1 MKKTKWAAM
10 AAAMLF
16 LVSAY
21 LGTSPALARYLNSE
35 QYFTTHAAENRSL
48 TVEVGQTGA
57 GNFLT
62 SDGAAFLVTAPAG
75 STLPFTFTNDG
86 SDAKVIRITS
96 TTALGSSADEVF
108 ILDPSKSEDPA
119 QTVTDPV
126 VSGTV
131 SKYVKSH
138 TIDWTLSA
146 GIYTVSIE
154 VFEATDVK
162 ITGAKEDTTDPE
174 NPDTPGDNTGDNSG
188 DNAGDNSGDNSG
200 DNTGDNMG
208 DNTGSGETDPA
219 ETENTP
225 AAQSAAP
232 AVPTPTAEMTENEE
246 NSESEKNGDNSGSG
260 EDGTTPTTPSNP
272 ITPAGDSNSSIEEGS
287 AKPYITL
294 RAVFVVQTDGSA
306 PSVTVEPLL
315 TITGNKHSVN
325 GTNQLSVAAD
335 SAVSGFTYSV
345 QRYVELE
352 QDAKN
357 DIGEDIKVKVLRW
370 QTIELTV
377 PEEGTTEIPAIKGFT
392 AKLQE
397 NTLTLANAESQAPAG
412 LYRLVIDLK
421 DTKGFPLYVP
431 FLVNYRQPVL
441 QDAQEETPT
450 VVI

>member
-35 QYFTTHAAENRSL
+35 QHFTTHAAENRSL
-48 TVEVGQTGA
+48 TVTVGEPDS
-57 GNFLT
+57 GNLLT
-62 SDGAAFLVTAPAG
+62 SDGAAFLVAAPTG
-75 STLPFTFTNDG
+75 GKLPFTFTNNDK
-86 SDAKVIRITS
+86 DAKVIRITS

-108 ILDPSKSEDPA
+108 ILNPSKSEDPD

-131 SKYVKSH
+131 SKYEKSH
-138 TIDWTLSA
+138 TIDWTLAA

-154 VFEATDVK
+154 VFEARDVK
-162 ITGAKEDTTDPE
+162 LTGAKDDTTDPTTPE
-174 NPDTPGDNTGDNSG
+174 NPDSSG
-188 DNAGDNSGDNSG
+188 DSDNSG
-200 DNTGDNMG
+200 DNTGDTG
-208 DNTGSGETDPA
+208 DNSGSTETS

-246 NSESEKNGDNSGSG
+246 NSESGKNGDNSGSG

-272 ITPAGDSNSSIEEGS
+272 ITPAGDSNSSIEDGS

-294 RAVFVVQTDGSA
+294 RAVFVVQIDKSA
-306 PSVTVEPLL
+306 ASVTVAPLL
-315 TITGNKHSVN
+315 TITGNKHSIN
-325 GTNQLSVAAD
+325 GTNQLSVVAA

-352 QDAKN
+352 QKGEEVDAEGKPV
-357 DIGEDIKVKVLRW
+357 IMKVLRW

-421 DTKGFPLYVP
+421 DTEGFPLYVP

>member
-62 SDGAAFLVTAPAG
+62 SDGAAFLVTGAQNNP
-75 STLPFTFTNDG
+75 LPFTFTNDG

-131 SKYVKSH
+131 SKYEKSH
-138 TIDWTLSA
+138 TIDWTLNS
-146 GIYTVSIE
+146 GTYTVSIE
-154 VFEATDVK
+154 VFEAADVK
-162 ITGAKEDTTDPE
+162 LTGAKDDTTDPTTPE
-174 NPDTPGDNTGDNSG
+174 NPDTPGDNT
-188 DNAGDNSGDNSG
+188 GDNSG

-232 AVPTPTAEMTENEE
+232 AASTPTAEMTENEE

-294 RAVFVVQTDGSA
+294 RAVFAVQIDGSA
-306 PSVTVEPLL
+306 SSVTVAPLL
-315 TITGNKHSVN
+315 TITGNKHSIN
-325 GTNQLSVAAD
+325 GTNQLSVAAA
-335 SAVSGFTYSV
+335 SAISGYSV

-352 QDAKN
+352 QK
-357 DIGEDIKVKVLRW
+357 GEEVDTKGNPIITKVLQW

-392 AKLQE
+392 AELNG
-397 NTLTLANAESQAPAG
+397 NTLTLTNAESQAPAG

-421 DTKGFPLYVP
+421 DTEGFPLYVP

>member
-10 AAAMLF
+10 AAALLF

-48 TVEVGQTGA
+48 TVEVGQTGS

-108 ILDPSKSEDPA
+108 ILNPSKSEDPA

-138 TIDWTLSA
+138 TIDWTLAA

-154 VFEATDVK
+154 VFEARDVK
-162 ITGAKEDTTDPE
+162 LTGPKDDTTDPATPE
-174 NPDTPGDNTGDNSG
+174 NPDSSGDSENSGDNTGDNTGDNSG
-188 DNAGDNSGDNSG
+188 DTGDNSGS
-200 DNTGDNMG
+200 T
-208 DNTGSGETDPA
+208 EAA

-232 AVPTPTAEMTENEE
+232 AVPTPTAKMTENEE

-272 ITPAGDSNSSIEEGS
+272 ITPAGDSNSSFEEGS
-287 AKPYITL
+287 AKSYITL
-294 RAVFVVQTDGSA
+294 RAVFVVQIDKSA
-306 PSVTVEPLL
+306 ASVTVAPLF
-315 TITGNKHSVN
+315 TITGNEHSIN
-325 GTNQLSVAAD
+325 GSNQLSVVAD
-335 SAVSGFTYSV
+335 AAVSGYSV
-345 QRYVELE
+345 QRYIELE

-357 DIGEDIKVKVLRW
+357 DNGEDIKVKVLQW

-392 AKLQE
+392 AELKE
-397 NTLTLANAESQAPAG
+397 KTLTLTNAESQAPAG

-421 DTKGFPLYVP
+421 DTEGFPLYVP

>member
-62 SDGAAFLVTAPAG
+62 SDGAAFLVTGAQNNP
-75 STLPFTFTNDG
+75 LPFTFTNDG

-108 ILDPSKSEDPA
+108 ILNPSKSEDST

-131 SKYVKSH
+131 SNYEKSH

-154 VFEATDVK
+154 VFEAADVK
-162 ITGAKEDTTDPE
+162 LTGAKDDTTDPTTPE
-174 NPDTPGDNTGDNSG
+174 NPDSSG
-188 DNAGDNSGDNSG
+188 DSDNSG

-232 AVPTPTAEMTENEE
+232 AASTPTAEMTENEE

-260 EDGTTPTTPSNP
+260 EDGTTPATPSNP

-306 PSVTVEPLL
+306 SSVTVAPLL
-315 TITGNKHSVN
+315 TITGNGHSVN
-325 GTNQLSVAAD
+325 GTNQLSVAAA
-335 SAVSGFTYSV
+335 SAVSGFTSYSV

-357 DIGEDIKVKVLRW
+357 DIGEDIKVKVLQW

-392 AKLQE
+392 AELNG
-397 NTLTLANAESQAPAG
+397 NTLTLTNAESQAPAG

-421 DTKGFPLYVP
+421 DTEGFPLYVP

>member
-10 AAAMLF
+10 AAALLF

-35 QYFTTHAAENRSL
+35 QSFTTHAAENRSL
-48 TVEVGQTGA
+48 TVTVGEPA
-57 GNFLT
+57 SENLLT

-75 STLPFTFTNDG
+75 KTLPFTFTNDG

-108 ILDPSKSEDPA
+108 ILNPSKSEDPD

-131 SKYVKSH
+131 SKYEKSH
-138 TIDWTLSA
+138 TIDWTLAA

-154 VFEATDVK
+154 VFEARDVK
-162 ITGAKEDTTDPE
+162 LTGAKDDPTDPATPE
-174 NPDTPGDNTGDNSG
+174 NPDSSGDSNNSGDNTGDNTGDNSG
-188 DNAGDNSGDNSG
+188 DTGDNSGS
-200 DNTGDNMG
+200 TEA
-208 DNTGSGETDPA
+208 T

-232 AVPTPTAEMTENEE
+232 AVPTQTAEMTENEE

-272 ITPAGDSNSSIEEGS
+272 ITPAWDSNSSIEEGS

-294 RAVFVVQTDGSA
+294 RAVFVVQIDGSA
-306 PSVTVEPLL
+306 ASVTVAPLL
-315 TITGNKHSVN
+315 TITGNEHSIN
-325 GTNQLSVAAD
+325 GTNQLSVVAD
-335 SAVSGFTYSV
+335 AAVSGYSV
-345 QRYVELE
+345 QRYIELE

-357 DIGEDIKVKVLRW
+357 DIGEDIKVKVLQW

-377 PEEGTTEIPAIKGFT
+377 PEEGTTEIPAIEGFT
-392 AKLQE
+392 AELKE
-397 NTLTLANAESQAPAG
+397 KTLTLTNAESKAPAG

-421 DTKGFPLYVP
+421 DTEGFPLYVP

-441 QDAQEETPT
+441 QDAQEEPPT

>member
-62 SDGAAFLVTAPAG
+62 SDGVAFLVTGAQNNP
-75 STLPFTFTNDG
+75 LPFTFTNDG

-131 SKYVKSH
+131 STYTQTH
-138 TIDWTLSA
+138 TVNWTLAA

-154 VFEATDVK
+154 VFEAANVK
-162 ITGAKEDTTDPE
+162 LTGAKDDTTDPTTPE
-174 NPDTPGDNTGDNSG
+174 NPDSSG
-188 DNAGDNSGDNSG
+188 DSDNSG

-232 AVPTPTAEMTENEE
+232 AASTPTAEMTENEE

-294 RAVFVVQTDGSA
+294 RAVFAVQIDESA
-306 PSVTVEPLL
+306 SSVTVAPLL
-315 TITGNKHSVN
+315 TITGNEHSIN
-325 GTNQLSVAAD
+325 GINQLSVVADAAVN
-335 SAVSGFTYSV
+335 SFTYSV

-352 QDAKN
+352 QK
-357 DIGEDIKVKVLRW
+357 GEEVDTEGNPVITKVLRW

-392 AKLQE
+392 AELNG
-397 NTLTLANAESQAPAG
+397 NTLTLTNAESQAPAG

-421 DTKGFPLYVP
+421 DTEGFPLYVP

>member
-48 TVEVGQTGA
+48 TVEVGQTGS

-131 SKYVKSH
+131 SKYEKSH
-138 TIDWTLSA
+138 TIDWTLNS
-146 GIYTVSIE
+146 GTYTVSIE
-154 VFEATDVK
+154 VFEAADVK
-162 ITGAKEDTTDPE
+162 LTGAKDDTTDPAIPE
-174 NPDTPGDNTGDNSG
+174 KPDSSG
-188 DNAGDNSGDNSG
+188 DSDNSG

-232 AVPTPTAEMTENEE
+232 AASTPTAEMTENEE
-246 NSESEKNGDNSGSG
+246 NSKSEKNGDNSGSG

-294 RAVFVVQTDGSA
+294 RAVFAVQIDGSA
-306 PSVTVEPLL
+306 SSVTVAPLL

-325 GTNQLSVAAD
+325 GTNQLSVAAA
-335 SAVSGFTYSV
+335 SAVSDFTYSV

-357 DIGEDIKVKVLRW
+357 DGGEDIKVKVLQW

-392 AKLQE
+392 AELNG
-397 NTLTLANAESQAPAG
+397 NTLTLTNAESQAPAG

>member
-10 AAAMLF
+10 AAALLF

-35 QYFTTHAAENRSL
+35 QCFTTHAAENRSL
-48 TVEVGQTGA
+48 TVTVGEPA
-57 GNFLT
+57 SGNFLT
-62 SDGAAFLVTAPAG
+62 SDGAAFLVTASAG
-75 STLPFTFTNDG
+75 KTLPFTFTNDG

-108 ILDPSKSEDPA
+108 ILNPSADIDQDKI
-119 QTVTDPV
+119 TDPV

-138 TIDWTLSA
+138 TIDWTLEA

-154 VFEATDVK
+154 VFEARDVK
-162 ITGAKEDTTDPE
+162 LTGAKDDTTDPATPE
-174 NPDTPGDNTGDNSG
+174 NPDSSGDSENSGGNTGDN
-188 DNAGDNSGDNSG
+188 
-200 DNTGDNMG
+200 TG
-208 DNTGSGETDPA
+208 DNTGSGETDPD

-294 RAVFVVQTDGSA
+294 RAVFVVQIDGSA
-306 PSVTVEPLL
+306 ASVTIAPLL
-315 TITGNKHSVN
+315 TITGNEHSIN

-335 SAVSGFTYSV
+335 AAVSDYSV

-352 QDAKN
+352 QK
-357 DIGEDIKVKVLRW
+357 GEEVDTEGKPVIMKVLQW

-377 PEEGTTEIPAIKGFT
+377 PEEGTTEIPAIEGFT
-392 AKLQE
+392 AELKE
-397 NTLTLANAESQAPAG
+397 KTLTLTNAESQAPAG
-412 LYRLVIDLK
+412 LYRLVIHLK
-421 DTKGFPLYVP
+421 DTDGFPLYVP

>member
-1 MKKTKWAAM
+1 MKKTKYAAM

-75 STLPFTFTNDG
+75 STLPFTFTNNG

-108 ILDPSKSEDPA
+108 ILNPSKSEDPA

-131 SKYVKSH
+131 SKYEKSH
-138 TIDWTLSA
+138 TIDWTLNS
-146 GIYTVSIE
+146 GTYTVSIE
-154 VFEATDVK
+154 VFEARDVK
-162 ITGAKEDTTDPE
+162 LTGAKEDTTDPATPE
-174 NPDTPGDNTGDNSG
+174 KPDSSG
-188 DNAGDNSGDNSG
+188 DSDNSG

-260 EDGTTPTTPSNP
+260 EDGTPPTTPSNP

-306 PSVTVEPLL
+306 PPVTVAPLL
-315 TITGNKHSVN
+315 TITGNGHSVN
-325 GTNQLSVAAD
+325 GTNQLSVVADAAVN
-335 SAVSGFTYSV
+335 SFTYSV

-357 DIGEDIKVKVLRW
+357 DGGEDIKVKVLQW

-392 AKLQE
+392 AELNG
-397 NTLTLANAESQAPAG
+397 NTLTLTNAESQAPAG

>member
-75 STLPFTFTNDG
+75 SPLPFTFTNDG
-86 SDAKVIRITS
+86 SDAKVIRISSQGS
-96 TTALGSSADEVF
+96 TLGAESVF
-108 ILDPSKSEDPA
+108 ILNPSADIDQDKI
-119 QTVTDPV
+119 TDPV

-131 SKYVKSH
+131 SKYEKSH
-138 TIDWTLSA
+138 TIDWTLAA

-154 VFEATDVK
+154 VFEAADVK
-162 ITGAKEDTTDPE
+162 ITGAKDDTTDPAIPE
-174 NPDTPGDNTGDNSG
+174 KPDSSG
-188 DNAGDNSGDNSG
+188 DSDNSG

-208 DNTGSGETDPA
+208 GNTGSGETDPA

-232 AVPTPTAEMTENEE
+232 AASTPTAEMTENEE

-294 RAVFVVQTDGSA
+294 RAVFAVQTDGSA
-306 PSVTVEPLL
+306 QSVTVAPLL

-325 GTNQLSVAAD
+325 GTNQLSVVAA

-357 DIGEDIKVKVLRW
+357 DIGEDIKVKVLQW

-392 AKLQE
+392 AEQKE
-397 NTLTLANAESQAPAG
+397 KTLTLANAESQAPAG

-421 DTKGFPLYVP
+421 DTEGFPLYVP

>member
-62 SDGAAFLVTAPAG
+62 SDGAAFLVTGAQN

-86 SDAKVIRITS
+86 SDAKVIRVSSQGNT
-96 TTALGSSADEVF
+96 LGSESVF
-108 ILDPSKSEDPA
+108 ILNPSDDTDPEKI
-119 QTVTDPV
+119 TDPV

-131 SKYVKSH
+131 STYTQTH
-138 TIDWTLSA
+138 TVNWTLAA

-154 VFEATDVK
+154 VFEARDVK
-162 ITGAKEDTTDPE
+162 LTGVKDDTTDPTTPE
-174 NPDTPGDNTGDNSG
+174 NPDSSGDSSNSGGNTGDNTGDNSG
-188 DNAGDNSGDNSG
+188 DTGDNSGS
-200 DNTGDNMG
+200 TEA
-208 DNTGSGETDPA
+208 T

-294 RAVFVVQTDGSA
+294 RAVFVVQIDGSA
-306 PSVTVEPLL
+306 ASVTVAPLL
-315 TITGNKHSVN
+315 TITGNEHSIN
-325 GTNQLSVAAD
+325 GTNQLSVVAD
-335 SAVSGFTYSV
+335 AAVSGYSV
-345 QRYVELE
+345 QRYIELE

-357 DIGEDIKVKVLRW
+357 DIGEDIKVKVLQW

-377 PEEGTTEIPAIKGFT
+377 PEEGTTEIPAIEGFT
-392 AKLQE
+392 AELKE
-397 NTLTLANAESQAPAG
+397 KTLTLTNAESQAPAG
-412 LYRLVIDLK
+412 LYRLVIHLK
-421 DTKGFPLYVP
+421 DTEGFPLYVP
-431 FLVNYRQPVL
+431 FLVNYRQSVL

>member
-96 TTALGSSADEVF
+96 ATALGSSADEVF
-108 ILDPSKSEDPA
+108 ILNPSKSEDPA

-131 SKYVKSH
+131 SKYEKSH
-138 TIDWTLSA
+138 TIDWTLAA

-154 VFEATDVK
+154 VFEARDVK
-162 ITGAKEDTTDPE
+162 LTGAKDDTTDPATPE
-174 NPDTPGDNTGDNSG
+174 KPDSSG
-188 DNAGDNSGDNSG
+188 DSDNSG

-287 AKPYITL
+287 AKPYITM
-294 RAVFVVQTDGSA
+294 RAVFAVQTDGSA
-306 PSVTVEPLL
+306 QSVTVAPLL
-315 TITGNKHSVN
+315 TITGNEHSVN
-325 GTNQLSVAAD
+325 GTNQLSVVAA

-392 AKLQE
+392 AELNG
-397 NTLTLANAESQAPAG
+397 NTLTLTNAESQAPAG

-421 DTKGFPLYVP
+421 DTEGFPLYVP